1 MLPSCRWSYRI
12 PPTAPHIPPGQE
24 VSHGSRGV
32 DQLPRINTQVFDL
45 EAGSARSGQASHS
58 AAPEQA
64 IPMQASP
71 PGLVLPTR
79 ETRMFNYD
87 GVLEPLRAKAP
98 PPPLDGVLAAQW
110 AQAKARPPPAP
121 SSQWAYVAE
130 PGSSTGTWV
139 PNQTSNQNAGSEQRA
154 SSRDSQ
160 QSHGR
165 NQQLG
170 TPARAVVPTTLG
182 LVGPPIPVADNQ
194 PTPEPEI
201 EQPLILPSNFGNML
215 NSQPQRLPFRIRTR
229 FPEGEFSTILGYTP
243 GQYPRQ
249 TPEGSVAQTP
259 EPSPRYAAVIEAH
272 LGNRGNFPV
281 FEGNETPFPSQ
292 EPQLTPR
299 PDFYGLVVGDPNWK
313 SDTFHDSNIN
323 MNQDH
328 TPQRSGNNET
338 SLSDGKVALLVDIGS
353 VGDIAGDRWL
363 ASLTQ
368 AFSNA
373 GCPLDD
379 IEQIR
384 REKAL
389 NVSGVGSGSQ
399 VCNYNTQIPVAIPT
413 QEGTLR
419 AMLKVPTMPDSDL
432 PGILG
437 LQSLRNARSIID
449 TETNKLYMLGP
460 GEYDL
465 MKAMPPG
472 TSVVQLEESPSGHLM
487 MPCDRYHYVGG
498 HSSATQ

>member
-1 MLPSCRWSYRI
+1 MVPTIRWIFSV
-12 PPTAPHIPPGQE
+12 PTYVGYHGPGAVE
-24 VSHGSRGV
+24 
-32 DQLPRINTQVFDL
+32 QLPRITSQVLNYDL
-45 EAGSARSGQASHS
+45 EAGQSGAGSARSGRASHS
-58 AAPEQA
+58 AAPELKAPPQ
-64 IPMQASP
+64 PLP
-71 PGLVLPTR
+71 PGLVLPTGN
-79 ETRMFNYD
+79 TPTMFNYN
-87 GVLEPLRAKAP
+87 GAPEPLRVKAP
-98 PPPLDGVLAAQW
+98 PPPMCEVLNQLT
-110 AQAKARPPPAP
+110 QPKARPPPLP
-121 SSQWAYVAE
+121 ISQWTYVIE
-130 PGSSTGTWV
+130 PGSSTGAWV

-160 QSHGR
+160 QSQGR

-170 TPARAVVPTTLG
+170 TPARALVPTTLG
-182 LVGPPIPVADNQ
+182 MLGPPIPPTDSQ

-201 EQPLILPSNFGNML
+201 EQPLILPSNLGNML
-215 NSQPQRLPFRIRTR
+215 NSQPQRLPFRIRTQ
-229 FPEGEFSTILGYTP
+229 FPADEFSTILGYTP

-249 TPEGSVAQTP
+249 TPEGSVGQTP
-259 EPSPRYAAVIEAH
+259 EPSPRYAALIEAH
-272 LGNRGNFPV
+272 LGNFPGNFPE
-281 FEGNETPFPSQ
+281 FNGNEAPYPEQS
-292 EPQLTPR
+292 PQLTPR
-299 PDFYGLVVGDPNWK
+299 VNFCGLVVRDPNCK

-353 VGDIAGDRWL
+353 FGDIAGDRWL

-368 AFSNA
+368 ALKNA

-460 GEYDL
+460 GDYDL

-472 TSVVQLEESPSGHLM
+472 TSVVQLEESSSGHLM
-487 MPCDRYHYVGG
+487 MPCDRYHYAGG